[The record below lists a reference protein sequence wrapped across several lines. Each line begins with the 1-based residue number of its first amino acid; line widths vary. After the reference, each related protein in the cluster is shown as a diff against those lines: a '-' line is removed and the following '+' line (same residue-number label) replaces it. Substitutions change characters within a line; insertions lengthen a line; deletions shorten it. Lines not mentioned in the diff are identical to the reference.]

1 MHVYNAI
8 VVMKEILG
16 VFPLS
21 STSEAAGVAIDQAI
35 DKFLEDETR
44 GDLKIL
50 AKSYVVNHVLPLVPE
65 PGLDILLV

>member
-21 STSEAAGVAIDQAI
+21 TTSEAAGVFIDQAI

-50 AKSYVVNHVLPLVPE
+50 AKSYVA
-65 PGLDILLV
+65 ILLYCFSLNLAQVFC